1 MGSLFDEIKKER
13 SARGTRSR
21 IAEIIDSMSKADAAD
36 LLKALNDHSIP
47 ASSISKALNK
57 RGIKLAINVIGRY
70 RRGELVT
77 KVDHESI

>member
-21 IAEIIDSMSKADAAD
+21 IAEIIDSMNKADAAD